1 MGDRTM
7 KMNVREHEKV
17 VIFELKG
24 KIMGGPDA
32 ATFHDT
38 LKEHIA
44 KDRKRFIIDLRKV
57 DWMNSSGLGILISGL
72 TTIRNS
78 GGELKLTRV
87 TEKIESLLMI
97 TKLITVF
104 ETYDSLEDALMSF
117 SD

>member
-1 MGDRTM
+1 M
-7 KMNVREHEKV
+7 KLTVKEHDKV

-32 ATFHDT
+32 AVFHNT

-44 KDRKRFIIDLRKV
+44 AGRRRFIIDLAKV

-72 TTIRNS
+72 TTIRNA
-78 GGELKLTRV
+78 GGELKLAKV
-87 TEKIESLLMI
+87 SDKIESLLMI

-104 ETYDSLEDALMSF
+104 ETYSALEDALMSF
-117 SD
+117 TEK

>member
-1 MGDRTM
+1 M
-7 KMNVREHEKV
+7 KMNIKEHKKV

-32 ATFHDT
+32 TTFQDT

-44 KDRKRFIIDLRKV
+44 RDRKRFIIDLHKV
-57 DWMNSSGLGILISGL
+57 DWMNSSGLGIMISGL
-72 TTIRNS
+72 TTIRNA
-78 GGELKLTRV
+78 GGELKLARV
-87 TEKIESLLMI
+87 SDKIESLLMI

-104 ETYDSLEDALMSF
+104 ETYETLEDALMSF